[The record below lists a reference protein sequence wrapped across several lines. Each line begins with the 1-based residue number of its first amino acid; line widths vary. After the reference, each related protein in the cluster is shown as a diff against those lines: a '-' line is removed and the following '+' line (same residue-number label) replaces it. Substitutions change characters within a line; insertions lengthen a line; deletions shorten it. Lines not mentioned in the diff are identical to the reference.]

1 MHNDKKAY
9 QVDRTPTEL
18 LSDLLVQLKFLRQE
32 CLPLRCRRL
41 VLRCADC
48 DQAPGFCFTRQNIL
62 IPCWPKLQSV
72 LHSAVRIF
80 SV

>member
-32 CLPLRCRRL
+32 CLHYDAGDWSYGAQIATKLRL
-41 VLRCADC
+41 LLHQTKYSDS
-48 DQAPGFCFTRQNIL
+48 L
-62 IPCWPKLQSV
+62 PKLQSV

>member
-32 CLPLRCRRL
+32 TSITMQETGLTVRRL
-41 VLRCADC
+41 R
-48 DQAPGFCFTRQNIL
+48 PSSGFCFTRQNIL